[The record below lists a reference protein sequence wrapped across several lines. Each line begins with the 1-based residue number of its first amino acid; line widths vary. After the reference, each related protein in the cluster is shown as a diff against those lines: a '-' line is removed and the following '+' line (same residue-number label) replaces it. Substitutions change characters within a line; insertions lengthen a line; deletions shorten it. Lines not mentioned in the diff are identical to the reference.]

1 MCIRD
6 SPGRRALAG
15 LLPRAKTEWGPFDFV
30 VANVE
35 NAAGGFGLTEKVM
48 EELFRQGLDAMTSGN
63 HIWDNR
69 EALPLLGAES
79 RLVRPANYPPAAP
92 GTGSTVIEKK
102 GLKLGLL
109 NLQGRVFMQPIDCP
123 FRRAD
128 EELLLFKEFPV
139 LVDIHAEATSE
150 KRALALYL
158 DGRIHPARIE
168 EIVEK
173 AQRDVEEKILEAGE
187 EALLETGIKS
197 MHPELVKLIGQ
208 LRFRSS
214 YGQNALSH
222 SLEVSHLSGIMA
234 AELGIDE
241 HVARRAGLLHDIGKA
256 VDHQVEGP
264 HALIGLSLIHI
275 FLLFCRLLIQ
285 AHILSVPAVQ
295 QRLFYHYQLYS

>member
-1 MCIRD
+1 MKVLFIGD
-6 SPGRRALAG
+6 IVGNPGRRALAG
-15 LLPRAKTEWGPFDFV
+15 LLPRVKTEWGPFDFV

-158 DGRIHPARIE
+158 DGRVSAVLGTHTHVQTAD
-168 EIVEK
+168 
-173 AQRDVEEKILEAGE
+173 AGILEG
-187 EALLETGIKS
+187 GS
-197 MHPELVKLIGQ
+197 
-208 LRFRSS
+208 
-214 YGQNALSH
+214 ALS
-222 SLEVSHLSGIMA
+222 
-234 AELGIDE
+234 
-241 HVARRAGLLHDIGKA
+241 LLHI
-256 VDHQVEGP
+256 
-264 HALIGLSLIHI
+264 
-275 FLLFCRLLIQ
+275 
-285 AHILSVPAVQ
+285 
-295 QRLFYHYQLYS
+295 